1 MQTSEV
7 KVCDVHDVPNILV
20 VILPNS
26 NQNYSAPIY
35 EFFLRLNRIW
45 GINDKENE
53 RERVLLNSIQA
64 WEYCFVSVGYIIMCS
79 LLSLC
84 MYEEW
89 EECHK

>member
-35 EFFLRLNRIW
+35 DLW

-53 RERVLLNSIQA
+53 RERVLLNSKQA
-64 WEYCFVSVGYIIMCS
+64 WEYCFVSVGYIIMYS